1 MPTWYAWGVKRA
13 VQVEIAGQSLAIRS
27 DEGPEYVQQ
36 LAEFVD
42 GQIRELSAGRRT
54 TVNMGRVALLAALQI
69 ADELFRERDL
79 HARFREGVKA
89 RLSLIEA
96 AMAEHERR
104 LDQL

>member
-1 MPTWYAWGVKRA
+1 VKRS
-13 VQVEIAGQSLAIRS
+13 VQVEIAGQSLSIRS
-27 DEGPEYVQQ
+27 DEGPEYVMA

-42 GQIRELSAGRRT
+42 AQIRDLSAGGRT
-54 TVNMGRVALLAALQI
+54 TVNMQRVALLAALQI

-79 HARFREGVKA
+79 NERFREGVRA
-89 RLSLIEA
+89 RLSLVEA